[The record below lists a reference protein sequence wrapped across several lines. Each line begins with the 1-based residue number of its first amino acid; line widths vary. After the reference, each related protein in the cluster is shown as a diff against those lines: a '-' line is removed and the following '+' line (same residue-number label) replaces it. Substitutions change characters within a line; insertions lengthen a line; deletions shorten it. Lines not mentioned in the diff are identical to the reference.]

1 MQTFTF
7 QHADEFSYTEKEV
20 TIPEDA
26 KWPAAIAACA
36 EFLSAVYG
44 YDIKDRLVVKVGD
57 RYAHL
62 RQHVL
67 DEALSEGL

>member
-26 KWPAAIAACA
+26 KWPSVVAACA

-44 YDIKDRLVVKVGD
+44 YDIKDRIIVKVGD
-57 RYAHL
+57 EFVLL